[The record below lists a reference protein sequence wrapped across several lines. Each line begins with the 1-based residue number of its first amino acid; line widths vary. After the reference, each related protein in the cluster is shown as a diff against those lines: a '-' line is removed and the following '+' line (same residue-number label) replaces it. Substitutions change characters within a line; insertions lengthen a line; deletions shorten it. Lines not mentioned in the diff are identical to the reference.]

1 MPIQRLK
8 GDVEVQL
15 FRLLKRLEEQIRGRG
30 IAVARWARAS
40 CVDRTYLY
48 RILRGEQ
55 TPSLITVDAL
65 VDGAYI
71 CFGDPVVLKLDLQ
84 IGGEPIRLVK

>member
-1 MPIQRLK
+1 MK

-15 FRLLKRLEEQIRGRG
+15 LRLLKRLAEQVRGSG
-30 IAVARWARAS
+30 CSVCRWARAS

-48 RILRGEQ
+48 RILRGAQ

-65 VDGAYI
+65 LDGAYI
-71 CFGDPVVLKLDLQ
+71 VLRDPVQLKLDLQ